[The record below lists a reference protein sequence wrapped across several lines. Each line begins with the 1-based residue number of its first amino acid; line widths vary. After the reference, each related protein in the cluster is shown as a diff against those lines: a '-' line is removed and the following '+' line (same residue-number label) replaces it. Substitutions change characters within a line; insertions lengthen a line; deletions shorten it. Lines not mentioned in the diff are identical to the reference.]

1 MTHVKVKN
9 MKSPTLKQFANQF
22 LVSSALSFR
31 GPKRMLFQEVLV
43 TANSC
48 CLGSCWEDDDFQ

>member
-9 MKSPTLKQFANQF
+9 MKSPTLKQFAKHF
-22 LVSSALSFR
+22 LVGSALSFR
-31 GPKRMLFQEVLV
+31 VPKRMFSQEVLV

-48 CLGSCWEDDDFQ
+48 RLGSGWEDDDFQ